1 MTIRTTLPRLQIRKE
16 DQKEGQYPTVART
29 GDKQRSGTSKKFF
42 DDTKT
47 VVYQSNVTISYPTT
61 YKVGSSRIETDLSST
76 IQAIGN
82 VIPNASEQFNSYEP
96 DLIPT
101 PFSEGSSDLEQSS
114 TDPFFLT
121 GTSLSDLG
129 YYFNSKLADK
139 TKIVIEVPITSE
151 FQMLSQSVGCYYYNK
166 STQTF
171 DIIKQSR
178 GEVFGA
184 DFITL
189 TADITP
195 DSTLFDP
202 FGKYSIKPEPGDST
216 FSNFSLKNNQ
226 FFANPSGSYLAS
238 ASSNPT
244 SNNLILMDSY
254 LNQPFLVEK
263 AVLEMPFA
271 AGPGWLMDQ
280 TKYGVSTDTG
290 MTVYPIYD
298 VGGPAITFG
307 LLSYHGGNVKSIIM
321 SGSLVPKFDAT
332 AYLSQSYTYASPGN
346 TGSFYTHPAGFNFFG
361 RPAGIINNVDTFFT
375 GTAILKMTAQASSGY
390 RSVDT
395 VPEKNYNTLRNY
407 ATSRVQGSDII
418 GRTKQGDINNVVG
431 RSLFGKDISSP
442 QYPKSIIQPTR
453 IDLWETASYTPGHN
467 TIVHYQIEQYTNS
480 PYLLNPKDNIVLSLS
495 KYRPVWNSSSFTGV
509 GEYGGRTYYSSK
521 SHDVKVATGT
531 LRLTLYGSL
540 VKEDKE
546 FHDTVNQQL
555 DTVEVHEFIGA
566 EPITDQFDLFYPQEF
581 SGSYIDRFK
590 MGTFL
595 TNAAMT
601 GSSERN
607 RLWSNF
613 TNTNAQSL
621 SFLTGNL
628 EFVKTR
634 KAYEYAQRNR
644 NAQFFS
650 TNEKYY
656 DSMHPKLSDLF
667 VATNYQFFQY
677 SALSPVVTYL
687 LGVTSVVLQN
697 KHIRMGYLF
706 QPLFSKAI
714 RTSSELDTFA
724 LPDGIYPNQMTS
736 VTTNYSKLFVADFG
750 FNWYDSVG
758 SGIEDSDEAKKIIF
772 GFSNRIDTN
781 SIQATPTDLLYGV
794 TGGVRRRKLKVS
806 GMQGLSIGADISGWK
821 YGLISALPT
830 YSKIVFRRDRF
841 GQPRDMLEQRLDT
854 KYYDTVG
861 VLEDGSSGGQIG
873 TRTSPVQV
881 RFVDSSGKTTDPA
894 RTWSSNL
901 STEVTSSLPY
911 FDGQVRN
918 REEPIDISSLNSSNI
933 TVLS

>member
-1 MTIRTTLPRLQIRKE
+1 MV
-16 DQKEGQYPTVART
+16 D
-29 GDKQRSGTSKKFF
+29 
-42 DDTKT
+42 
-47 VVYQSNVTISYPTT
+47 
-61 YKVGSSRIETDLSST
+61 
-76 IQAIGN
+76 
-82 VIPNASEQFNSYEP
+82 
-96 DLIPT
+96 
-101 PFSEGSSDLEQSS
+101 
-114 TDPFFLT
+114 
-121 GTSLSDLG
+121 
-129 YYFNSKLADK
+129 
-139 TKIVIEVPITSE
+139 
-151 FQMLSQSVGCYYYNK
+151 
-166 STQTF
+166 
-171 DIIKQSR
+171 
-178 GEVFGA
+178 
-184 DFITL
+184 
-189 TADITP
+189 
-195 DSTLFDP
+195 
-202 FGKYSIKPEPGDST
+202 
-216 FSNFSLKNNQ
+216 
-226 FFANPSGSYLAS
+226 
-238 ASSNPT
+238 
-244 SNNLILMDSY
+244 Y

-263 AVLEMPFA
+263 AVLELPFE
-271 AGPGWLMDQ
+271 AGPGWLTDQ

-290 MTVYPIYD
+290 MSIHPIYD

-307 LLSYHGGNVKSIIM
+307 LLNYHGGNVKSLIM
-321 SGSLVPKFDAT
+321 SGSLIPAFDAT
-332 AYLSQSYTYASPGN
+332 AYLSQSYTRQLAAN
-346 TGSFYTHPAGFNFFG
+346 TGSFYTHPAGFRFFG
-361 RPAGIINNVDTFFT
+361 REAGIINSTTFFT
-375 GTAILKMTAQASSGY
+375 GTAVFRMNSQASSGY
-390 RSVDT
+390 RAVDT
-395 VPEKNYNTLRNY
+395 LPYKNFNSYKNFST
-407 ATSRVQGSDII
+407 AIVQGVDII
-418 GRTKQGDINNVVG
+418 GRTKHGDINNVVG
-431 RSLFGKDISSP
+431 RSLYGLDISPPIYSRTRE
-442 QYPKSIIQPTR
+442 IQPTR
-453 IDLWETASYTPGHN
+453 VDLWTASAYTAGHN
-467 TIVHYQIEQYTNS
+467 TVVHYQIEKYTNS
-480 PYLLNPKDNIVLSLS
+480 PYLLYPKDNIFLSLS
-495 KYRPVWNSSSFTGV
+495 KYRPAWNSSSADGTGDYSGV
-509 GEYGGRTYYSSK
+509 RYLSSK

-540 VKEDKE
+540 VREDKE
-546 FHDTVNQQL
+546 FHDTANQQL

-634 KAYEYAQRNR
+634 KVYEYAQRNR
-644 NAQFFS
+644 NAQFIS

-736 VTTNYSKLFVADFG
+736 VTTNYSKLFVSDFG
-750 FNWYDSVG
+750 FNWYDSIG

-781 SIQATPTDLLYGV
+781 AVQATPVDLLYGV

-881 RFVDSSGKTTDPA
+881 RFVDSSGNTTDPA